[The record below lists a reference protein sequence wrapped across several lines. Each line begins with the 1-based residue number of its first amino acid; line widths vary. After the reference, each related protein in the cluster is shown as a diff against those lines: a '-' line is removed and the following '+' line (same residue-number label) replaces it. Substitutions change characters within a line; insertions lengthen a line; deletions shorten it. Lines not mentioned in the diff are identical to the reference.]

1 MLANLSIQ
9 VIPINQENAY
19 GIIDEALK
27 VIKESGIKHI
37 VGPFSTSLE
46 GELETLMALVDQVRK
61 TCLEA
66 GAIELILN
74 IQIHLH
80 KNKDASFEDKIEQW
94 A

>member
-1 MLANLSIQ
+1 MLANLSLQ

-19 GIIDEALK
+19 GVIDEALK

-46 GELETLMALVDQVRK
+46 GELDSLMNLVDQIRK
-61 TCLEA
+61 TCFKV
-66 GAIELILN
+66 GANELILN

-80 KNKDASFEDKIEQW
+80 KDKDATFEDKIDQW
-94 A
+94 I